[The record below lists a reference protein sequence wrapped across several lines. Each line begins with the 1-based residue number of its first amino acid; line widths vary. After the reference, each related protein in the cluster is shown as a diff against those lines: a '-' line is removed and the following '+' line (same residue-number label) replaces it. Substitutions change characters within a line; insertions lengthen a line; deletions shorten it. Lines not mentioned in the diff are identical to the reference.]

1 MTIQERRAY
10 QSERGKK
17 KRERRRT
24 QIPFE
29 EQSFYYCQNRSCEL
43 PERRYP
49 KGEGI
54 IHDYNGT
61 LLHFCSNSCKN
72 EFIERNV

>member
-1 MTIQERRAY
+1 MTIDERRVY
-10 QSERGKK
+10 QSTHNK
-17 KRERRRT
+17 KRRERKRT

-29 EQSFYYCQNRSCEL
+29 EQSFYYCQNRSCPL

-49 KGEGI
+49 KGDGL

-61 LLHFCSNSCKN
+61 LLHFCSQLCKN
-72 EFIERNV
+72 EFIQRNV